1 MTIHNERRVLTDERG
16 PVLRYVEEQREG
28 TPIADLAHVVS
39 GRSVSEAA
47 AVACARLP
55 GWLLSTDDLAL
66 AGRLVMAGA
75 KPRRHAVIMQCDLR
89 APTPM
94 ASLVPHLRLVPL
106 PTTRTD
112 AAWARILP
120 SWRAAFPEDHPD
132 HFAGDDRTAIQFV
145 MRLVDGSELGPMH
158 RSTTLLVDDAGVPV
172 AGIIVNIRQK
182 DPPWGGPW
190 ISDLWRDPALR
201 GSGVGPM
208 LLSRAKGLLA
218 EDGHVCLGL
227 AVSAGNAARRTYLTE
242 GFHTVLESQTVLLP
256 GSGAPAY
263 SSRA

>member
-1 MTIHNERRVLTDERG
+1 MTIHHERRVLTDEHG
-16 PVLRYVEEQREG
+16 PVLRYLEEQREG

-39 GRSVSEAA
+39 GRTVTEAA
-47 AVACARLP
+47 AAACARLP
-55 GWLLSTDDLAL
+55 GWLLSTDDLGL
-66 AGRLVMAGA
+66 ASRLVKAGA
-75 KPRRHAVIMQCDLR
+75 KPRRHALVMQCDLR
-89 APTPM
+89 VPT
-94 ASLVPHLRLVPL
+94 ASTALDPHLRLHPL
-106 PTTRTD
+106 PTTGTD
-112 AAWARILP
+112 GAWAQILP

-132 HFAGDDRTAIQFV
+132 HFAGDDRTAVQFV

-158 RSTTLLVDDAGVPV
+158 RSTTLLIDDDCRPL

-190 ISDLWRDPALR
+190 ISDLWRDPALH
-201 GSGVGPM
+201 GTKVGPM
-208 LLSRAKGLLA
+208 LLSHVKRLLA

-242 GFHTVLESQTVLLP
+242 GFRTVLESQTVLLP
-256 GSGAPAY
+256 GRVPSDY